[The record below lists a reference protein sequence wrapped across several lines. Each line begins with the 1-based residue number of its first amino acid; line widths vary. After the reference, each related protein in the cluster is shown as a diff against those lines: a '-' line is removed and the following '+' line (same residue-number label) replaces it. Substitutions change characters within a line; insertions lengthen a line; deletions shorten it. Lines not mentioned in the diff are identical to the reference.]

1 MIKAYSIRVRG
12 IVQGVGF
19 RPFIYQLA
27 HKLGIAGSVINDT
40 AGVLIQAEA
49 GKAALEEFIRRI
61 ASDAPPLSHV
71 SSVEK
76 TETPPAGIAGFTIGK
91 SAEAA
96 ERAVFYSPDIALC
109 ADCLREFMDPSDRR
123 YRYPF
128 ITCINC
134 GPRFSIVSDI
144 PYDRANTTMASF
156 PMCPECAAEYSDSRD
171 RRFHTQPTACRRC
184 GPGLALLDAG
194 GNVLAD
200 EPGLIASMTVDML
213 RAGKIGALKG
223 LGGFHLA
230 VDALNESAVAELRRR
245 KKRPFKPFALMAG
258 SIGIVESF
266 LEVSP
271 EERKLLLSKESPAVL
286 LKEKKK
292 HVAGNVSP
300 GLTWQGMMLPYT
312 PFQHLLFSLAPEM
325 VLVMTS
331 GNLSEEPIAYRDGDA
346 FDRLG
351 PFADFFVTY
360 NREIIAQNDDSV
372 MFVELGRPLFVR
384 RSRGY
389 VPAPFASRNTP
400 TKILAVGGDLKNAFA
415 LARKDFVI
423 VSQYLGDM
431 ADAMS
436 HAAFRSAV
444 SHFTKIFDASPEV
457 VVSDMHPGYLTTS
470 FADEIA
476 GAELERIKV
485 QHHHAHIASVLE
497 ERGVDGPVIGIAFDG
512 TGYGTDGTLWG
523 SEFLVAGRK
532 GFTRAA
538 HFGEFPLPGGES
550 AIRDVWKIGLSLLY
564 RAYGRDFPVMEHD
577 AAGAVLLDAL
587 DRGINAPLTC
597 SIGRVFDGIAAIL
610 GISRTVSSEAE
621 AAMLLEESAARGN
634 SMDVGLVLPWS
645 QGPCRVVDTMTLV
658 RRVVE
663 MMQAGVPADDIA
675 AWFHRAISVT
685 TAALVREIRN
695 ETGLSAAALSGGVF
709 HNRILLRQIYELL
722 TRDGFEVLVPE
733 KVPVN
738 DGCISLGQVAVAR
751 AILE

>member
-1 MIKAYSIRVRG
+1 
-12 IVQGVGF
+12 
-19 RPFIYQLA
+19 
-27 HKLGIAGSVINDT
+27 
-40 AGVLIQAEA
+40 
-49 GKAALEEFIRRI
+49 
-61 ASDAPPLSHV
+61 
-71 SSVEK
+71 
-76 TETPPAGIAGFTIGK
+76 
-91 SAEAA
+91 
-96 ERAVFYSPDIALC
+96 
-109 ADCLREFMDPSDRR
+109 
-123 YRYPF
+123 
-128 ITCINC
+128 
-134 GPRFSIVSDI
+134 
-144 PYDRANTTMASF
+144 
-156 PMCPECAAEYSDSRD
+156 
-171 RRFHTQPTACRRC
+171 
-184 GPGLALLDAG
+184 
-194 GNVLAD
+194 
-200 EPGLIASMTVDML
+200 
-213 RAGKIGALKG
+213 
-223 LGGFHLA
+223 
-230 VDALNESAVAELRRR
+230 
-245 KKRPFKPFALMAG
+245 MAG

-271 EERKLLLSKESPAVL
+271 EERNLLLSKESPAVL

-312 PFQHLLFSLAPEM
+312 PFQHLLFSLDPEM

-389 VPAPFASRNTP
+389 VPAPFASRSTP
-400 TKILAVGGDLKNAFA
+400 SKILAVGGDLKNAFA

-444 SHFTKIFDASPEV
+444 AHFTKIFDASPEV

-485 QHHHAHIASVLE
+485 QHHHAHIASMLE
-497 ERGVDGPVIGIAFDG
+497 ERGIDGPVIGIAFDG

-550 AIRDVWKIGLSLLY
+550 AIKDVWKIGLSLLY
-564 RAYGRDFPVMEHD
+564 RAYGRDYPVMDHD
-577 AAGAVLLDAL
+577 AASSLLLDAVE
-587 DRGINAPLTC
+587 RGINAPLTC
-597 SIGRVFDGIAAIL
+597 SIGRIFDGVAAIL

-634 SMDVGLVLPWS
+634 ANGPGVVLPWS
-645 QGPCRVVDTMTLV
+645 SDPCRVVDTEALV

-675 AWFHRAISVT
+675 AWFHRTISL
-685 TAALVREIRN
+685 TAAAVARELRE
-695 ETGLSAAALSGGVF
+695 ETGLSTAVLSGGVF